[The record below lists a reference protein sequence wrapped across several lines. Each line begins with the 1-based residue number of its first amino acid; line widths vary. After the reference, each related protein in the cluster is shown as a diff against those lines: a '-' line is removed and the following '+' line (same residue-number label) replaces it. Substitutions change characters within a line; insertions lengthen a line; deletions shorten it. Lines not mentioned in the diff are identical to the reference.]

1 MKKIQERMVTR
12 LNRKMRRSMNITKKE
27 KVYTVTESQIRSLKQ
42 DATKEAVD
50 EAFFLMLAIPVMV
63 IHDKYS
69 KLMPK
74 VVDGKSR
81 AERFAEMCLDLY
93 DSYEKD
99 YVSIDDLK
107 RCLKEETGM
116 TTFESRDRHLI

>member
-1 MKKIQERMVTR
+1 M
-12 LNRKMRRSMNITKKE
+12 NRKTRRAMNVTNKE
-27 KVYTVTESQIRSLKQ
+27 KVYTVTESQIKSMKQ

-50 EAFFLMLAIPVMV
+50 EVFFLMLAIPVMV

-93 DSYEKD
+93 DSFEKD

-116 TTFESRDRHLI
+116 TTLERKGRRLI